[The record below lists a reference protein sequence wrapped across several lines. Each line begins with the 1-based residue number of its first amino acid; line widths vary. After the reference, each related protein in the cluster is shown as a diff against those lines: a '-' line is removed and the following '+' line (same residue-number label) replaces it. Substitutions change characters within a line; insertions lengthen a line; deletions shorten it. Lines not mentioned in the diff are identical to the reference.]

1 MFPTP
6 PPVVEE
12 LQVQILKLLLNNKDD
27 NGVSDS
33 QIPAWVPDRDG
44 CWYWSPE
51 TQRAGTGS
59 GSHSRAQAKAQHR
72 ASPLQ
77 GQLLTA
83 SFFLPSK
90 GEASR
95 YIFLTKFRKFLQEN
109 ASGRGVSVHS
119 ASPPWTLGCVAESA
133 PQASGTSQPAASL
146 PILLFLCCPALC
158 AHPRVLGQALDE
170 E

>member
-33 QIPAWVPDRDG
+33 QTPAWVPGRDG
-44 CWYWSPE
+44 CWYWGPE

-119 ASPPWTLGCVAESA
+119 ASPPWTLGCVAGSA

-146 PILLFLCCPALC
+146 PNLALPLLPRPLCSPQG
-158 AHPRVLGQALDE
+158 PGTGLG
-170 E
+170 